1 MARLPFFRLFA
12 LALRQLLRDARA
24 GELRVLFFAL
34 LVAVAASTAIGYF
47 GARLNGAMLLR
58 ATEFLGADLVLQ
70 GSSPARPEQIASGKS
85 AGLLHAQVVEFSSVI
100 ATDNGI
106 QLSSIKAADNAYPLR
121 GELRSAAEPYASETS
136 GGGPAPGEAWVE
148 PRLLAALN
156 LKIGDSID
164 VGMKTLHMSRVLTY
178 EPDRAGNFYS
188 LTPRVLIN
196 LVDLDATGV
205 VQPGSRVSYRD
216 LWRGEPE
223 ALASYRESI
232 SKDLA
237 PNQRLQDSR
246 DGNRQIGGA
255 LGKAERYLNMAS
267 LVAVLLAGVAVALSA
282 SRFATRR
289 FDASALLRCLGLSR
303 RQALSLFCLQL
314 AILGSLAALGGA
326 LLGWL
331 AQLGLFKLLQGLM
344 PAQIPPGGLAPALAG
359 IATGLV
365 ALAGF
370 ALPPLAALG
379 RVPPLRVLRR
389 DLLPVPPS
397 SWLVYGAA
405 LLALGLIMWRL
416 SLDLLLTFALLG
428 GGLVAAVLLGGL
440 LLLGLRSLRRLLAG
454 SPLAW
459 RLGLGQLLRHP
470 LAAAGQSLAFGLI
483 LLAMAL
489 IALLRAE
496 LLDTWQN
503 QLPKD
508 APNYFALN
516 ILPDDKNTFAQRL
529 NEFSAEAAPLYP
541 VIPGRLTEINGQAVQ
556 QIVSKESTG
565 DRAVQRDLSLTW
577 AADLPQGN
585 ALSEG
590 QWWQASPDSGSG
602 LPGVSVESEL
612 AQSLKLKLGDQL
624 TFSIGVQQRQ
634 AVVSSLRTVNWDSFQ
649 PNFYM
654 IFQPGT
660 LQNLPTTYLT
670 SFFLAA
676 GHDQQVVALSRAFPA
691 VTILQVDALLEQ
703 LRSILAQVTLAVEYV
718 LLFVLAAGLAV
729 LFAGLQATLDE
740 RIRQGALLRA
750 LGAGR
755 GLLIKARR
763 IEFGLLGAASGLLA
777 AIGCELIT
785 LLLYRYA
792 FDLSWSPHPWLLLLP
807 VIGALL
813 VGGAGVYGTRR
824 ALNAS
829 PLKVLRE
836 G

>member
-1 MARLPFFRLFA
+1 MTRLPFMRLCA

-24 GELRVLFFAL
+24 SEVRVLFFAL

-47 GARLNGAMLLR
+47 GARLNGAMQLR
-58 ATEFLGADLVLQ
+58 ASEFLAADLVLQ
-70 GSSPARPEQIASGKS
+70 GSSAAQAAQIDAGTSRGLTHAR
-85 AGLLHAQVVEFSSVI
+85 VVEFTSVV
-100 ATDNGI
+100 AADAGI
-106 QLSSIKAADNAYPLR
+106 QLSSIKAIDPSYPLR
-121 GELRSAAEPYASETS
+121 GQLRSAATPYGSETP

-148 PRLLAALN
+148 ARLLAALG
-156 LKIGDSID
+156 LSLGDSID
-164 VGMKTLHMSRVLTY
+164 VGMKTLRMTRVLTY

-188 LTPRVLIN
+188 LTPRVLMNIA
-196 LVDLDATGV
+196 DLDATGV
-205 VQPGSRVSYRD
+205 IQPGSRVTYRD
-216 LWRGEPE
+216 LWRGEPDI
-223 ALASYRESI
+223 LVQYRQAVE
-232 SKDLA
+232 KDLA
-237 PNQRLQDSR
+237 ANQRLLDTR

-255 LGKAERYLNMAS
+255 LGRAERYLNMAS

-282 SRFATRR
+282 SRYAARR
-289 FDASALLRCLGLSR
+289 LDASALLRCLGLSR
-303 RQALSLFCLQL
+303 HQALGLYSLQL
-314 AILGSLAALGGA
+314 AMLGLVAALAGA

-331 AQLGLFKLLQGLM
+331 AQLGLFALLQGLL
-344 PAQIPPGGLAPALAG
+344 PSTVPPGGIAPALAG
-359 IATGLV
+359 IGTGLV

-405 LLALGLIMWRL
+405 LFALGLIMWRL

-428 GGLVAAVLLGGL
+428 GGMIAALLLGGL
-440 LLLGLRSLRRLLAG
+440 LLLGLRSLRRLLIG
-454 SPLAW
+454 SPLPW

-470 LAAAGQSLAFGLI
+470 LAAAGQALAFGLI

-489 IALLRAE
+489 VALLRAE
-496 LLDTWQN
+496 LLDNWQA

-508 APNYFALN
+508 APNHFALN
-516 ILPDDKNTFAQRL
+516 ILPDEREPFAQRL
-529 NEFSAEAAPLYP
+529 REVNATSAPLYP
-541 VIPGRLTEINGQAVQ
+541 VIPGRLTHINDQPVQ
-556 QIVSKESTG
+556 QLVSKESTG

-577 AADLPQGN
+577 AAELPQGN

-590 QWWQASPDSGSG
+590 DWWQTPPPADGP
-602 LPGVSVESEL
+602 PAVSVEAEL
-612 AQSLKLKLGDQL
+612 AASLKLKLGDLL
-624 TFSIGVQQRQ
+624 TFDIGGEHRQ
-634 AVVSSLRTVNWDSFQ
+634 ARVSSLRTVHWDSFQ

-660 LQNLPTTYLT
+660 LQGLPATYLT
-670 SFFLAA
+670 SFYLAP
-676 GHDQQVVALSRAFPA
+676 GHDTDVVALSRAFPA
-691 VTILQVDALLEQ
+691 VTILQVDALLGQ

-755 GLLIKARR
+755 ALLVKARR

-777 AIGCELIT
+777 ALGCELIT
-785 LLLYRYA
+785 WALYRYA
-792 FDLSWSPHPWLLLLP
+792 FDLHWTPHPWLLVLPLL
-807 VIGALL
+807 GAIL
-813 VGGAGVYGTRR
+813 VGGAGVFGTRR
-824 ALNAS
+824 ALNAT
-829 PLKVLRE
+829 PLSVLRE
-836 G
+836 T